1 MRITLPEL
9 HHNQAGF
16 EVLVRLWEQ
25 TEACFLDVIELD
37 FADTG
42 WLDADMC
49 APLGALL
56 YALGERIN
64 TVKLLNIRPSVEQ
77 ALGRNGF
84 LSIYGRKAVPD
95 RWGTTLP
102 YQRFDPED
110 DRYFADYVETK
121 LIRRT
126 ELPVMSPALLK
137 KLSESLFE
145 LFNNA
150 VLHSRTQMGIFSCGQ
165 FFPKRDRL
173 NFSIADLGIG
183 IRRNVTENTGLALD
197 AAQAIVWA
205 TTGRNT
211 TRRGAI
217 PGGLGLKLLVQFIDL
232 NGGSLQIVSDEGYW
246 RRENGKNRAA
256 RLNRPF
262 PGTVV
267 SVEINTADKQSYA
280 FSSGVV
286 ETDIF

>member
-1 MRITLPEL
+1 MQP
-9 HHNQAGF
+9 
-16 EVLVRLWEQ
+16 
-25 TEACFLDVIELD
+25 DVER
-37 FADTG
+37 
-42 WLDADMC
+42 
-49 APLGALL
+49 AL
-56 YALGERIN
+56 A
-64 TVKLLNIRPSVEQ
+64 
-77 ALGRNGF
+77 RNGF
-84 LSIYGRKAVPD
+84 LSSYGRNAVPD

-110 DRYFADYVETK
+110 DRYFADYIDTK

-126 ELPVMSPALLK
+126 ELPLMSSALLK

-145 LFNNA
+145 IFSNA
-150 VLHSRTQMGIFSCGQ
+150 VIHSGTKMGIFACGQ

-173 NFSIADLGIG
+173 NFSVADLGIG
-183 IRRNVTENTGLALD
+183 IRRNVLDNTGLTLN
-197 AAQAIVWA
+197 AAEAIAWA

-232 NGGSLQIVSDEGYW
+232 NGGSLQIASDAGYW
-246 RRENGKNRAA
+246 RHEKGENRIVQ
-256 RLNRPF
+256 LPRPF

-267 SVEINTADKQSYA
+267 SMEINTADKQSYVL
-280 FSSGVV
+280 SSEVE

>member
-1 MRITLPEL
+1 MRIALPQL
-9 HHNQAGF
+9 HHDQAGF
-16 EVLVRLWEQ
+16 EFLTDLWAQ
-25 TEACFLDVIELD
+25 TEACFFDIVELD
-37 FADTG
+37 FTTAS

-49 APLGALL
+49 APFGAIL
-56 YALGERIN
+56 YAIGENVN
-64 TVKLLNIRPSVEQ
+64 TIRLFNIRPDVER
-77 ALGRNGF
+77 ALAQNGF
-84 LSIYGRKAVPD
+84 LSIYGREVVPD

-145 LFNNA
+145 LFSNA
-150 VLHSRTQMGIFSCGQ
+150 VIHSRTEMGIFSCGQ

-173 NFSIADLGIG
+173 NFSVADLGIG
-183 IRRNVTENTGLALD
+183 IRRNVTEGTGLALD
-197 AAQAIVWA
+197 AAQAIAWA

-232 NGGSLQIVSDEGYW
+232 NGGSLQIVSDAGYW
-246 RRENGKNRAA
+246 RRENGKSRTA

-267 SVEINTADKQSYA
+267 SVEINTADKQSYIL
-280 FSSGVV
+280 SSEVE

>member
-1 MRITLPEL
+1 MRIALPQL
-9 HHNQAGF
+9 HHDQAGF
-16 EVLVRLWEQ
+16 DALVDLWAK

-37 FADTG
+37 LSDAT
-42 WLDADMC
+42 WIDADLC
-49 APLGALL
+49 APFGALL

-64 TVKLLNIRPSVEQ
+64 TVKLLNIRPDVER
-77 ALGRNGF
+77 ALTQNGF

-102 YQRFDPED
+102 YQQFDPKD

-126 ELPVMSPALLK
+126 ELPAMSSALLK

-145 LFNNA
+145 IFSNA
-150 VLHSRTQMGIFSCGQ
+150 VIHSSTEMGIFSCGQ

-173 NFSIADLGIG
+173 NFSVADLGIG
-183 IRRNVTENTGLALD
+183 IRRNVTETTGLTLD
-197 AAQAIVWA
+197 AAQAIEWA

-217 PGGLGLKLLVQFIDL
+217 PGGLGLKLLVQFVDL
-232 NGGSLQIVSDEGYW
+232 NGGSLQIVSDAGYW
-246 RRENGKNRAA
+246 RRENGKSCIVQ
-256 RLNRPF
+256 LTRPF

-267 SVEINTADKQSYA
+267 SVEINTADQQSYVLA
-280 FSSGVV
+280 SEVE